1 MAVVL
6 SRFMGEIVFGP
17 IPVTITGRGEYPYCM
32 AKINESTYT
41 ESATGIEVMP
51 GDIITLSVTTNSY
64 INIDGVSAGFF
75 ILGGSYDW
83 TVPKRIKAINIDFS
97 HTNSNNGYRV
107 NVTTTK
113 R

>member
-1 MAVVL
+1 MAVIL

-17 IPVTITGRGEYPYCM
+17 IPVTITGAGSFTYCY
-32 AKINESTYT
+32 ATINGKVYYQP
-41 ESATGIEVMP
+41 ATGIEVMP

-64 INIDGVSAGFF
+64 ITIDGVSAGFF
-75 ILGGSYDW
+75 ILGGNYDW
-83 TVPKRIKAINIDFS
+83 AVPKRIKEIKINFS
-97 HTNSNNGYRV
+97 HSSSDNGYKI